1 MRRTGTKKVS
11 ILYNQVLCF
20 FMKSPQYSIKWKLLA
35 GFAGLTLLVLL
46 VVLFTVSQI
55 LDNRIRENIHSNF
68 REAGKIFEQLQ
79 DTRYR
84 QLHQTAILVADI
96 PYMKAAISTRDVN
109 TINSQIREEL
119 VQLLHFD
126 SFRSDTLS
134 SRSLATAVDSVGLV
148 MVFDPEGIPMGQLTN
163 TELPDYSMTDRAG
176 IQSAL
181 EGRSPRQSFIWK
193 QEESYFNVITI
204 PVFLQGQVIAALS
217 LGYPIRNVETELLA
231 QLIEYEVS
239 YFAENR
245 LLATSIESLSERG
258 RKSLT
263 EDIQNVLTDNQD
275 MTEGETVELDFE
287 GERWLFYILPM
298 VNSEQNEASSAG
310 YYTVVAQSLTKALEP
325 LYALQ
330 RVIFLIGLGG
340 ILLAVVLGMTF
351 TSSFTRPINLLL
363 QGINRIENENYS
375 EPVEVVSRDEFGQL
389 TRTFNKLVSNI
400 RENLKENEILMAE
413 IHHRVKNNLAVIS
426 GLLEMEGSKADDIH
440 TERILKNSQL
450 RIHSMAT
457 VHEMLYQ
464 SQSFNK
470 LSFDDFV
477 SKIAYSI
484 QEVYAVESSRI
495 RLKLDVSEVQLNV
508 NQAVPCGLIINE
520 LLTNAFKHAYPDERT
535 GVIKVSLREHG
546 DKIYIRVKDNGT
558 GISDDLEKQESLG
571 FTLIKILAK
580 QIGAKIN
587 VNGENGTDIFLN
599 FAKQNK
605 KGSSSSLNL

>member
-1 MRRTGTKKVS
+1 
-11 ILYNQVLCF
+11 
-20 FMKSPQYSIKWKLLA
+20 MKSPQHSIRWKLLS

-55 LDNRIRENIHSNF
+55 LDNRIRENIHTNF
-68 REAGKIFEQLQ
+68 QEAGKIFEQLQ

-96 PYMKAAISTRDVN
+96 PYMKAAISTGDVN

-126 SFRSDTLS
+126 SFGSDTLS
-134 SRSLATAVDSVGLV
+134 SASVATIDSVGLV
-148 MVFDPEGIPMGQLTN
+148 MVFDPEGYPLGQFADSD
-163 TELPDYSMTDRAG
+163 LPDYSMADRPG
-176 IQSAL
+176 VNTAL
-181 EGRSPRQSFIWK
+181 EGHPPHQSYIWK
-193 QEESYFNVITI
+193 QEGNYFNVITI
-204 PVFLQGQVIAALS
+204 PVLLQGQVIAALS

-245 LLATSIESLSERG
+245 LLATSIESISESG
-258 RKSLT
+258 RESLT
-263 EDIQNVLTDNQD
+263 KDIQKVLADNQD
-275 MTEGETVELDFE
+275 VSNGATVELNLE
-287 GERWLFYILPM
+287 GEQWLAYILPM
-298 VNSEQNEASSAG
+298 VSTGQNKAGNPG
-310 YYTVVAQSLTKALEP
+310 YYTVVAQSLSKALEP
-325 LYALQ
+325 LHELQ
-330 RVIFLIGLGG
+330 RVIYLIGLGG
-340 ILLAVVLGMTF
+340 ILLAIILGITF
-351 TSSFTRPINLLL
+351 TNSFTRPINLLL
-363 QGINRIENENYS
+363 DGINRIENEKYD

-400 RENLKENEILMAE
+400 RENLKEKEILMTE

-426 GLLEMEGSKADDIH
+426 GLLQLEGSKSENIH

-457 VHEMLYQ
+457 VHEILYQ
-464 SQSFNK
+464 SKSFNK

-477 SKIAYSI
+477 SKIARSI
-484 QEVYAVESSRI
+484 QNIYAVDSSDI
-495 RLKLDVSEVQLNV
+495 RMKLDVSEVQLNV

-520 LLTNAFKHAYPDERT
+520 LLTNAFKHAYPDEISGIIT
-535 GVIKVSLREHG
+535 VSLRQEG
-546 DKIYIRVKDNGT
+546 DKITLRVVDKGV
-558 GISDDLEKQESLG
+558 GLPDDFVLEETESLG
-571 FTLIKILAK
+571 FTLINILVK
-580 QIGAKIN
+580 QIGAEIRI
-587 VNGENGTDIFLN
+587 NGEYGTDIAIV